1 MLRIVD
7 TTSGQ
12 IEGIIYGNGVQFLGI
27 PYAEPP
33 IGDLRWKVEYDL
45 ANIFKS
51 SPTIFELGA
60 CVKEPFGKYTVGQFL
75 WPYVYANRSSVEW
88 RYKSQ

>member
-33 IGDLRWKVEYDL
+33 IGDLRWKVAYEL
-45 ANIFKS
+45 SQPFKS
-51 SPTIFELGA
+51 SITIFELGA
-60 CVKEPFGKYTVGQFL
+60 CVKETFEKYTVGQFL
-75 WPYVYANRSSVEW
+75 WPYVYATRSSVEW